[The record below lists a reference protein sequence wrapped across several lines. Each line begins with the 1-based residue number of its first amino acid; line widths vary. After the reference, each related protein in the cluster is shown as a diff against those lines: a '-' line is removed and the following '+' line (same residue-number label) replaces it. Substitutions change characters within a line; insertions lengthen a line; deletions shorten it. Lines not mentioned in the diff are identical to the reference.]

1 MFVETD
7 DENDEI
13 IEPNECQSVTRDFFN
28 IHGYPTPD
36 PDENISG
43 VDIEIYNVEIIKRN
57 EIQGPRHR
65 GAGDFPI
72 AQQLL
77 L

>member
-28 IHGYPTPD
+28 
-36 PDENISG
+36 
-43 VDIEIYNVEIIKRN
+43 
-57 EIQGPRHR
+57 
-65 GAGDFPI
+65 
-72 AQQLL
+72 
-77 L
+77 